1 MRGSSTVYGLLLY
14 ARHNIV
20 YASAFY
26 KKGINIVEPVAALD
40 AYRNG
45 RLSLPP
51 GYTMEYGADVLLLRR
66 GDDSVVAAFNA
77 GRATSED
84 VEIDA
89 WEDHK
94 RRNWKTA

>member
-1 MRGSSTVYGLLLY
+1 M
-14 ARHNIV
+14 
-20 YASAFY
+20 
-26 KKGINIVEPVAALD
+26 VEPVAALD

-66 GDDSVVAAFNA
+66 EDDSVVAAFNA
-77 GRATSED
+77 GRTTSSE
-84 VEIDA
+84 VEKKA

-94 RRNWKTA
+94 RSNKKTA